1 MFVVFPR
8 LGQPLLTWAALLGF
22 ALFAPTAL
30 PAGGADR
37 RLPEFRRRQSTD
49 EPLLNLIS
57 SSLLCSPSCQAP
69 VLAELEPGVP
79 MRVLR
84 TWLEPDG
91 RRWMQVATASPAGR
105 PTRGWLLG

>member
-1 MFVVFPR
+1 MLVVLPR
-8 LGQPLLTWAALLGF
+8 LGHPLLTWAALLGL

-30 PAGGADR
+30 PAGGASR
-37 RLPEFRRRQSTD
+37 RLPEFRRRESPD

-57 SSLLCSPSCQAP
+57 TSLLSSPSRQAP
-69 VLAELEPGVP
+69 ALVELEPGAP

-91 RRWMQVATASPAGR
+91 RRWLQVVTACPSGR